1 VTWTVGSAVRATFAL
16 VRDNFF
22 AFFVTTLVA
31 TTPLLVV
38 DIIEGGIVVSL
49 AAGLLSNVLT
59 AICLTVGTLQAMTGH
74 RPDVAGLLRQIGRPN
89 SGRLILLG
97 VVQSLVIALGFTL
110 VIPGIWVLALW
121 MVATPAMVVD
131 DLSVGAALDRSAA
144 LTRDRRWRTLGAF
157 GACLIIAVVP
167 LSIVNYLAIELA
179 GGAEGS
185 FTDFIVTWLVGAVL
199 GTVMGCLPTVLY
211 ALLLQEKDG
220 TTIAQ
225 LAIDRG

>member
-1 VTWTVGSAVRATFAL
+1 MTWTVGSAVRATFAL

>member
-1 VTWTVGSAVRATFAL
+1 MTWTIGSAVRTTVTL

-22 AFFVTTLVA
+22 AFFVTTLVV

-38 DIIEGGIVVSL
+38 DIVQGGIVVSL
-49 AAGLLSNVLT
+49 AAGVLSNVLT
-59 AICLTVGTLQAMTGH
+59 AICLTVGTLQAMAGH
-74 RPDVAGLLRQIGRPN
+74 RPDAAGLLRQIGRPN
-89 SGRLILLG
+89 GGRLILLG
-97 VVQSLVIALGFTL
+97 IVQSLVVALGLTL
-110 VIPGIWVLALW
+110 LIPGIYVLALW

-167 LSIVNYLAIELA
+167 LTIINYLVVELA

-185 FTDFIVTWLVGAVL
+185 LTEHIVMWLVGAVL
-199 GTVMGCLPTVLY
+199 GAVMGSLPTVLY
-211 ALLLQEKDG
+211 ALLRQEKEG